1 LDGVI
6 KVSRSDYE
14 KRLKLIVDQLPMG
27 LLHRLVDDAQYF
39 LDWYHSKKESRRKWR
54 GKKPFKRF
62 D

>member
-1 LDGVI
+1 
-6 KVSRSDYE
+6 VSRQEYKKQLDA
-14 KRLKLIVDQLPMG
+14 IVEQLPLG
-27 LLHRLVDDAQYF
+27 LVARLVQDAQYF